1 MYSNVDELL
10 RNEIT
15 PDFQRQIYYGVQNG
29 TVIFKELLGDNIEL
43 FGNSLSSNVLPR
55 IMNFCINRQFS
66 PEIYISKN
74 GFISY
79 VKNVNCFGQK
89 IVVLENENLI
99 LHVAKVQIGSKL
111 PSEAKYKKALAQNN
125 TFADGQMQMDLW
137 NKDSNKINDISNY
150 GIISYS
156 LTKDFNVESIF
167 LVIPNTTF
175 DGYIG
180 DIDIMS
186 EVEKIK
192 SVDTDKQ
199 NEKTLITLKEKV
211 KEDIKEQQEKKIV
224 ELK

>member
-1 MYSNVDELL
+1 
-10 RNEIT
+10 
-15 PDFQRQIYYGVQNG
+15 
-29 TVIFKELLGDNIEL
+29 
-43 FGNSLSSNVLPR
+43 
-55 IMNFCINRQFS
+55 
-66 PEIYISKN
+66 
-74 GFISY
+74 
-79 VKNVNCFGQK
+79 
-89 IVVLENENLI
+89 
-99 LHVAKVQIGSKL
+99 
-111 PSEAKYKKALAQNN
+111 
-125 TFADGQMQMDLW
+125 MDLW

-224 ELK
+224 ELKWN

>member
-1 MYSNVDELL
+1 
-10 RNEIT
+10 
-15 PDFQRQIYYGVQNG
+15 
-29 TVIFKELLGDNIEL
+29 
-43 FGNSLSSNVLPR
+43 
-55 IMNFCINRQFS
+55 
-66 PEIYISKN
+66 
-74 GFISY
+74 
-79 VKNVNCFGQK
+79 
-89 IVVLENENLI
+89 
-99 LHVAKVQIGSKL
+99 
-111 PSEAKYKKALAQNN
+111 LA
-125 TFADGQMQMDLW
+125 
-137 NKDSNKINDISNY
+137 ISNY

>member
-224 ELK
+224 K

>member
-1 MYSNVDELL
+1 MYSNVNELL
-10 RNEIT
+10 KNEIT

-43 FGNSLSSNVLPR
+43 FGNSLSSNVLPK

-74 GFISY
+74 GFVSY
-79 VKNVNCFGQK
+79 VKKVNSFGQK

-99 LHVAKVQIGSKL
+99 LHVAKVQRGNKL

-125 TFADGQMQMDLW
+125 TFEDGQLQMDLW
-137 NKDSNKINDISNY
+137 NKDSNKINVLSNY

-167 LVIPNTTF
+167 LVIPNTTC

-180 DIDIMS
+180 DIDIMA

-211 KEDIKEQQEKKIV
+211 KEDIKGQQEKKLV

>member
-1 MYSNVDELL
+1 
-10 RNEIT
+10 
-15 PDFQRQIYYGVQNG
+15 
-29 TVIFKELLGDNIEL
+29 
-43 FGNSLSSNVLPR
+43 
-55 IMNFCINRQFS
+55 
-66 PEIYISKN
+66 
-74 GFISY
+74 
-79 VKNVNCFGQK
+79 
-89 IVVLENENLI
+89 
-99 LHVAKVQIGSKL
+99 
-111 PSEAKYKKALAQNN
+111 
-125 TFADGQMQMDLW
+125 MDLW